1 MTNWEMKLTRQGWAD
16 ALIELGSK
24 DPNVVVLDAD
34 LSKSTLTCQ
43 FKDKFP
49 DRFFNAGIAEQNM
62 INLAGGLSLAGFMPF
77 VSTYGVFVSGRA
89 WEQIRTTTCIN
100 NLNVKFGGAHGG
112 VSVGPDGATHQA
124 LEEISIMRCLPGMT
138 VLVPADY
145 YETYK
150 ATLAAAAMHG
160 PVYIRF
166 GREKVPVV
174 SKPED
179 EFIVGKAKIMREGKD
194 VTIVACGAMVAEA
207 LDAADELASGLSLAD
222 GSTAN
227 TPTTTDTSA
236 SHDPIR
242 KISAEVINLHTIKP
256 IDSVALIASVKKTG
270 AIVTAEEH
278 QVMGGMGSAVLETLA
293 QNYPVP
299 AEMVGIQDTFG
310 ESGTPDELLKKYG
323 CKSVDIIEKVKKV
336 LTRVRNLSY
345 PN

>member
-1 MTNWEMKLTRQGWAD
+1 
-16 ALIELGSK
+16 
-24 DPNVVVLDAD
+24 
-34 LSKSTLTCQ
+34 LTCQ

-62 INLAGGLSLAGFMPF
+62 INLAGGLSLAGFIPF

-150 ATLAAAAMHG
+150 ATLAAAAMNG

-179 EFIVGKAKIMREGKD
+179 EFIVGKAKLIREGSD

-207 LDAADELASGLSLAD
+207 LDAADELANGIALAD
-222 GSTAN
+222 GSTA
-227 TPTTTDTSA
+227 
-236 SHDPIR
+236 

-256 IDSVALIASVKKTG
+256 IDSAALIASVKKTG

-323 CKSVDIIEKVKKV
+323 CKSVNIIEKVKKV
-336 LTRVRNLSY
+336 LTRKNT
-345 PN
+345 